1 MIDFEDEF
9 AFAIFSEER
18 ARRQHSLHPE
28 RHAVTKLLEFSRP
41 MMCSAAG
48 FHPDLAARFDT
59 LTQSI
64 DPFLAP

>member
-1 MIDFEDEF
+1 
-9 AFAIFSEER
+9 
-18 ARRQHSLHPE
+18 
-28 RHAVTKLLEFSRP
+28 